1 MNIKHIFS
9 VCLTGFVMTTSVYA
23 QTDKSSTD
31 YLSVPGPI
39 SFEKT
44 DYNLVWTSHPLDNY
58 YKQEYIERGD
68 SVEKFKT
75 LILLDLITGNT
86 KIKDVVAIKIAEL
99 KKLKKT
105 NPVVQFEVFENKGE
119 YMLDFLVSENTPDG
133 KLVSIVERNVYRYKT
148 IVDNS
153 GKKRVLLFGVSERS
167 YGDDIDNFFAKL
179 KTNRD
184 DLINE
189 VGTFKIPDITIVK

>member
-153 GKKRVLLFGVSERS
+153 GKKGVLLFGVSERS

>member
-153 GKKRVLLFGVSERS
+153 GKKGVLLFGVSERS

-189 VGTFKIPDITIVK
+189 VGTFKIPDITIIK